1 MVRPVRG
8 FVTNLAGFLAEIRAR
23 VKQRK
28 TGGGAEELSTM
39 KKLSES
45 RAEDLSSLLGEE
57 DCLVLDVRSCT
68 PCEAAWFELT
78 STAGKVSLGVSL
90 CTNRGVRVYALT

>member
-1 MVRPVRG
+1 M
-8 FVTNLAGFLAEIRAR
+8 R

-28 TGGGAEELSTM
+28 TGGGAEELSAM
-39 KKLSES
+39 KKRSES

>member
-1 MVRPVRG
+1 MKV
-8 FVTNLAGFLAEIRAR
+8 RAR

-28 TGGGAEELSTM
+28 TDGSAEELSAL
-39 KKLSES
+39 KKRSES

-78 STAGKVSLGVSL
+78 STVGKVSLGVSL